1 MKMKAT
7 KVILLILLMLPAS
20 LIANADIFED
30 IGSAI
35 RSGNAKEVGKYFNS
49 SVDLTIMN
57 QDDVYSRAQ
66 AEVILRDF
74 LSKNTPKA
82 FSIIHQGTSKEGAR
96 YAIGSLQTSQGN
108 SFRTYIFVKPVG
120 GQFLIHELRFEK
132 E

>member
-1 MKMKAT
+1 MKHT
-7 KVILLILLMLPAS
+7 KVYILILLLFSGSAF
-20 LIANADIFED
+20 AGADIFED
-30 IGSAI
+30 IGLAI
-35 RSGNAKEVGKYFNS
+35 RSGNSKEIGKYFNS

-74 LSKNTPKA
+74 LGKNTPKA

-96 YAIGSLQTSQGN
+96 YAIGSLQTSQGA
-108 SFRTYIFVKPVG
+108 SFRTYIFVKQVG